1 MKKSAVLL
9 AVAGMAGV
17 AAAQPTFATY
27 FMTAENLTDP
37 GRGTNNALPGDMF
50 QVFLH
55 VEHDG
60 HSYAG
65 GKVEMLYTG
74 VNEGDII
81 ITEPVGGLLGIEPPN
96 DPGWLAGGRWGL
108 FRIVASDGPSDA
120 IDPHNENVI
129 ASDAFGGKVTDVN
142 DDFFDFAST
151 PPGLGGLSGPFPLP
165 SGRAIF
171 NFFYVYDGGVDT
183 WDAVSNGTARIW
195 RDASDINGEV
205 VPADSGATLVISPA
219 PASLALLGLG
229 GLVAGRR
236 RR

>member
-1 MKKSAVLL
+1 MKKSVILL
-9 AVAGMAGV
+9 AVAGLAGV

-27 FMTAENLTDP
+27 TMSATNMTDA
-37 GRGTNNALPGDMF
+37 GRGTDNALAGD
-50 QVFLH
+50 VFRVYLA

-74 VNEGDII
+74 VNDADITI
-81 ITEPVGGLLGIEPPN
+81 SEPNAGMLGIPGEAWEP
-96 DPGWLAGGRWGL
+96 GRYGL
-108 FRIVASDGPSDA
+108 FRIVASDGPGDA
-120 IDPHNENVI
+120 TDPHNEDVV
-129 ASDAFGGKVTDVN
+129 ASGGKITDVN
-142 DDFFDFAST
+142 NDFFDFAST

-165 SGRAIF
+165 SGGAIF
-171 NFFYVYDGGVDT
+171 AFDYVYDGGVDT

>member
-1 MKKSAVLL
+1 MKKSVILL

-27 FMTAENLTDP
+27 CMTAENLTDP
-37 GRGTNNALPGDMF
+37 GRGTDNALPGDMF

-74 VNEGDII
+74 VSDTDIT
-81 ITEPVGGLLGIEPPN
+81 ITEPVGGLLGIPP
-96 DPGWLAGGRWGL
+96 DPGYLDGGRWGL
-108 FRIVASDGPSDA
+108 YRIVASDGPGDA
-120 IDPHNENVI
+120 TDPHNEDVV
-129 ASDAFGGKVTDVN
+129 ASGGKITDVN
-142 DDFFDFAST
+142 DDYFDFAST
-151 PPGLGGLSGPFPLP
+151 PPGLGGLSGPFPRP
-165 SGRAIF
+165 SGESIF

-195 RDASDINGEV
+195 RDGSDINGEV
-205 VPADSGATLVISPA
+205 VPAGSGATLVISPA